1 MCTCTRCEILRE
13 IPCRR
18 DLSPAA
24 AKTLVELG
32 HDAVH
37 VDELGPQGVP
47 DDGIMAL
54 TVSQSRIIISADT
67 DFGALLASSRATA
80 LSVILVRAIITQRP
94 AQLASTVAGH
104 LDLREEQL
112 RSGAIAAFGKDALRV
127 RLLPL
132 R

>member
-1 MCTCTRCEILRE
+1 VKFLVDEN
-13 IPCRR
+13 
-18 DLSPAA
+18 LSPTV
-24 AKTLVELG
+24 AKALVELG

-37 VDELGPQGVP
+37 VDELGAQGVP

-54 TVSQSRIIISADT
+54 AVAQSRVIISADT

-80 LSVILVRAIITQRP
+80 PSVILVRAIITQRP
-94 AQLASTVAGH
+94 TQLAATVAGH
-104 LDLREEQL
+104 LDLMEEQL
-112 RSGAIAAFGKDALRV
+112 LSGAIAAFGKDALRV

>member
-1 MCTCTRCEILRE
+1 
-13 IPCRR
+13 
-18 DLSPAA
+18 
-24 AKTLVELG
+24 
-32 HDAVH
+32 
-37 VDELGPQGVP
+37 
-47 DDGIMAL
+47 MAL